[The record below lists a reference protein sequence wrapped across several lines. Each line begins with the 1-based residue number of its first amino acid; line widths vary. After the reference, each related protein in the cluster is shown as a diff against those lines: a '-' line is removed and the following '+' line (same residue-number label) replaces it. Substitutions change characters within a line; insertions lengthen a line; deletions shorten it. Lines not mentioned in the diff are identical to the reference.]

1 MLRPSK
7 KQVARGCGQLLGCGV
22 ASTASQNR
30 LQVMLCLLSITL
42 TPQMVNG
49 TTVHQH
55 FQLKVSN
62 SCNPRLLKFRSLFK
76 KMTLNVGGGGH
87 QRSFGRFLVCLF
99 IWFIILTQ
107 CGTYWI
113 YETIDKIVNIDNNN
127 NQEVGSSEK
136 SINNEVQKPR
146 NPSGIENT
154 FCLHPK
160 SFYILALS
168 FYRSKN
174 VSTSPN
180 VLCQTKN

>member
-1 MLRPSK
+1 
-7 KQVARGCGQLLGCGV
+7 
-22 ASTASQNR
+22 
-30 LQVMLCLLSITL
+30 
-42 TPQMVNG
+42 
-49 TTVHQH
+49 
-55 FQLKVSN
+55 
-62 SCNPRLLKFRSLFK
+62 
-76 KMTLNVGGGGH
+76 MTLNGGGGGH

-127 NQEVGSSEK
+127 NQEVTSSEK

-146 NPSGIENT
+146 NPSGIEKI
-154 FCLHPK
+154 FCLYPK

-174 VSTSPN
+174 VLSRSKCFGLDQILN
-180 VLCQTKN
+180 CI